1 MGDESPC
8 SQRDVHNSIQEPLN
22 LTVRSGKRCSVAYA
36 FERLDVRGD
45 WLAKVDTK
53 RVGTIYQTPA
63 WLTFLSRT
71 QHGELVVGVLREGQ
85 ETIGYFTGLIVKK
98 SGLRI
103 LGSPFPGWSTDYM
116 GFTLSHGVDRRRA
129 VQALIDFA
137 FQELGCVHLE
147 MMDRNLTV
155 SDLDGLGV
163 QHRAYRGFEI
173 DLTRDEDE
181 LFSSM
186 TSACRRCIRKAE
198 KEGVLVEEAHDL
210 KFADEYYA
218 QLQDVFA
225 KQSLVPTYGIERVR
239 QLITH
244 VHPTGH
250 LLLLRARD
258 RRGRC
263 IATGIFPYMNGV
275 MYFWGGASWRHH
287 QLLRPN
293 EAIHWHAMKIGKGK
307 GLRTYDMGGGG
318 EYKRKYG
325 GNEIEVPW
333 FRKSKYPW
341 IRYLRDMAE
350 QSHTVRQQ
358 CIGWISRLLAR
369 EAPRGT
375 RKPREIGVGEL
386 S

>member
-1 MGDESPC
+1 MTSHP
-8 SQRDVHNSIQEPLN
+8 IQQPLN
-22 LTVRSGKRCSVAYA
+22 LAVRPSNRGSVSLRLRTSRCSRQ
-36 FERLDVRGD
+36 RLN
-45 WLAKVDTK
+45 KVDTK
-53 RVGTIYQTPA
+53 WIGTIYQTPA
-63 WLTFLSRT
+63 WLAFLSRT
-71 QHGELVVGVLREGQ
+71 QHGELVVGALREGQ
-85 ETIGYFTGLIVKK
+85 ETIGHFTGLIVQK
-98 SGLRI
+98 SGFRI

-116 GFTLSHGVDRRRA
+116 GFALSDGADRRQA
-129 VQALIDFA
+129 VQALIEFA

-155 SDLDGLGV
+155 SDLGGLGV
-163 QHRAYRGFEI
+163 QYRVYRGFEI

-181 LFSSM
+181 LFSNM
-186 TSACRRCIRKAE
+186 TSACRRCVRKAE
-198 KEGVLVEEAHDL
+198 KEGVFIEEAHDL
-210 KFADEYYA
+210 EFADEYYA

-258 RRGRC
+258 RSGRC
-263 IATGIFPYMNGV
+263 IATGIFPHMNGV

-293 EAIHWHAMKIGKGK
+293 EAIQWHAMKIGKQK

-325 GNEIEVPW
+325 GGEIEVPW

-341 IRYLRDMAE
+341 IRYLRDMAQ
-350 QSHTVRQQ
+350 QSHKMSQECLRQFN
-358 CIGWISRLLAR
+358 RLLAR
-369 EAPRGT
+369 EGPRRT
-375 RKPREIGVGEL
+375 RETRESEISEL